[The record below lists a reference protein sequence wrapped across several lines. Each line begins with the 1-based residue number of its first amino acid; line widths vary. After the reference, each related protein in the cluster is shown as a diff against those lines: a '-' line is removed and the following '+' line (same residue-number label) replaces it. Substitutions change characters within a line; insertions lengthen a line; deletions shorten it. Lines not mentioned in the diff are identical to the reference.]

1 MNKKIHILLIHQ
13 AFTGLNEPGGTRHYE
28 FARALAARGHR
39 VTVIASGMSYLTGKP
54 RTEDDQIV
62 RGLRILRA
70 TTLGGLHRS
79 FFHRLVNFISFTL
92 SSLVIGIRVKDL
104 DIVWGTS
111 PPLFQAISA
120 WAVAKTKRIPFVLEV
135 RDLWPD
141 FAVAVGVLRN
151 GLLIRAS
158 RGLERFL
165 YQKAN
170 QVIVNSPGFIAH
182 IKENGGTH
190 IHVIPNGSDPAMFHA
205 QTDGTVFRKSHR
217 LEDKFVVLYAGAHGL
232 SNDLDV
238 VLDAAQI
245 LKRVENIRIVLL
257 GDGKEKPRLQA
268 RAAELNL
275 WNVRF
280 VQPLPKDEMS
290 TALTAADV
298 CLAILKPTP
307 FLATVYPNKVFD
319 YMAAGRPVLLAID
332 GVIRKLV
339 EETGAGV
346 FVEPGHPEALADAIK
361 KLAKLPQQ
369 NRTMGKAGQAMVE
382 KQFNRSKLTDQ
393 MEEIL
398 VEAGMATGDPESI

>member
-1 MNKKIHILLIHQ
+1 
-13 AFTGLNEPGGTRHYE
+13 
-28 FARALAARGHR
+28 
-39 VTVIASGMSYLTGKP
+39 
-54 RTEDDQIV
+54 
-62 RGLRILRA
+62 
-70 TTLGGLHRS
+70 
-79 FFHRLVNFISFTL
+79 
-92 SSLVIGIRVKDL
+92 
-104 DIVWGTS
+104 
-111 PPLFQAISA
+111 
-120 WAVAKTKRIPFVLEV
+120 
-135 RDLWPD
+135 
-141 FAVAVGVLRN
+141 
-151 GLLIRAS
+151 
-158 RGLERFL
+158 
-165 YQKAN
+165 
-170 QVIVNSPGFIAH
+170 
-182 IKENGGTH
+182 
-190 IHVIPNGSDPAMFHA
+190 MFHA
-205 QTDGTVFRKSHR
+205 QTDGTMFRKSHR

-398 VEAGMATGDPESI
+398 VEAGMATGES